1 MGRERRFSVERG
13 SSYPGDCSHEFRP
26 VAPAR
31 RSRGSFF
38 GGDGEGSESNS
49 RHSRQGA
56 AGARRNSKSGQPI
69 MTMIFRKPIE
79 GIERPQMP
87 ADVVIVGGGPAGMA
101 CALRLAQLIDAHNAA
116 HPDSQ
121 LSKENIYVLEKARE
135 IGQHCL
141 SGALLDPRSMRELL
155 PDFEK
160 EAPLDAKVDKESVY
174 FLTEKSK
181 FKFPITPPPL
191 RDHGN
196 YVISLNRFVKWLG
209 SKVEETGI
217 TIFTGFAGS
226 ELLFEGDRVTGVRTD
241 DKGVDKEGH
250 QKSNFEP
257 GYDLQAK
264 IVILAE
270 GPRGSL
276 TKQLI
281 NKFDLAKNT
290 NPQTYGVGVKELWE
304 VPAGRIAPGEVIYTM
319 GWPLTTKEYGGAWI
333 YGSKDNVVSLGF
345 VTGLDY
351 ADPRLDPQ
359 RVLQQFKRHPFVAKL
374 LEGGKMIRYGAKSL
388 PYGGWWAIPPV
399 AGNGWMI
406 LGDSAGFLNSARLKG
421 IHLAI
426 KSGMLAA
433 ETAFEA
439 LKKDD
444 SSAAMLGEYQ
454 KKVESSWI
462 KDELWKVRNMHQGFE
477 QGLYAGMFHTGLQMI
492 TGGRGLRNRYPARAG
507 HEHMHKLAELPADGG
522 AEAHLLGP
530 AKGDGRLTFDKLTDL
545 YHSGTKHEED
555 QPSHL
560 VIDDTNI
567 CNTRCVKEYGSP
579 CQNFCPA
586 NVYEMV
592 DDASQ
597 PNGKLISLNPSN
609 CVHCKTCDIADPYQ
623 IITWVPPEGG
633 GGPNYDG
640 M

>member
-1 MGRERRFSVERG
+1 MLV
-13 SSYPGDCSHEFRP
+13 
-26 VAPAR
+26 
-31 RSRGSFF
+31 
-38 GGDGEGSESNS
+38 
-49 RHSRQGA
+49 
-56 AGARRNSKSGQPI
+56 
-69 MTMIFRKPIE
+69 FRKPLE
-79 GIERPQMP
+79 GIERPEMA

-101 CALRLAQLIDAHNAA
+101 CALRLSQLIDEHNAKSPEA
-116 HPDSQ
+116 P

-155 PDFEK
+155 PGFEEEAPIDAQCNK
-160 EAPLDAKVDKESVY
+160 EAVY
-174 FLTEKSK
+174 FLTKAGK
-181 FKFPITPPPL
+181 FKLPITPPPL

-196 YVISLNRFVKWLG
+196 YVISINRFVKWLG

-217 TIFTGFAGS
+217 TVFTGFAGS
-226 ELLFEGDRVTGVRTD
+226 QLLFEGDRVAGVRTD
-241 DKGVDKEGH
+241 DKGVDR
-250 QKSNFEP
+250 QNQPKSNFEP
-257 GYDLQAK
+257 GYDLRAK
-264 IVILAE
+264 FTILAE
-270 GPRGSL
+270 GTRGSL

-281 NKFDLAKNT
+281 AKFDLARDR

-304 VPAGRIAPGEVIYTM
+304 VPSGRIAPGEVIYTM
-319 GWPLTTKEYGGAWI
+319 GWPLTTQEYGGAWI
-333 YGSKDNVVSLGF
+333 YGSKDNLVSLGF

-351 ADPRLDPQ
+351 PDPRLDPQ
-359 RVLQQFKRHPFVAKL
+359 RVLQDFKQHPFIASL
-374 LEGGKMIRYGAKSL
+374 LAGGKLIRYGAKSL

-406 LGDSAGFLNSARLKG
+406 LGDSAGFLNSQRLKG

-433 ETAFEA
+433 ETAVEA
-439 LKKDD
+439 LKKNDW
-444 SSAAMLGEYQ
+444 SAATLGQFQ
-454 KKVESSWI
+454 KKVDDSWI
-462 KDELWKVRNMHQGFE
+462 RDELWKTRNFHQGFE
-477 QGLYAGMFHTGLQMI
+477 KGFLAGMFHAGLQQL
-492 TGGRGLRNRYPARAG
+492 TGGRGLWNRYAAHAG
-507 HEHMHKLAELPADGG
+507 HERMQKLAALPADGG

-530 AKGDGRLTFDKLTDL
+530 ARGDGKLTFDKLTDL

-560 VIDDTNI
+560 VIADTNV
-567 CNTRCVKEYGSP
+567 CHARCTVEYGGP

-586 NVYEMV
+586 NVYELV

-597 PNGKLISLNPSN
+597 PFGKRISLNPAN